1 MVINDKNR
9 QEHAVRVATQYA
21 SAPCRLTISSYL
33 FARWHLFRHVGY
45 LKHQQQ
51 VSLWPFD
58 LENGVRVTCDVGYLC
73 ANYSL
78 PGPLCSRVT
87 SDVRDR
93 SQTDRRQTDVRQK
106 HRLMPPPYGSG
117 GIIRWEM
124 KRITVPMAWWMMTG
138 TVRSHRSCMCFR
150 LSCETRSSA
159 DGDILTWALHVL
171 RIKRCFCLT
180 SVGLSVTYIRP
191 NSRTER
197 PRKTKIGTEVALV
210 TCDSDTTFKVKGKL
224 VADVLNSQHAGTVA
238 TWWINAK
245 ILSNCRGQRH
255 IVSLVIVATYRQLC
269 YGMMPSACPPLCL
282 SFHPFWPI
290 TPLWKH
296 IWTSNLEEICPLLR

>member
-51 VSLWPFD
+51 VDLWPFD

-73 ANYSL
+73 ANFSL
-78 PGPLCSRVT
+78 PRPLCSRVT

-93 SQTDRRQTDVRQK
+93 RQTDRRQTDVRQK

-150 LSCETRSSA
+150 LSCEKMTMRWKLLVASTVKTLLKSSA
-159 DGDILTWALHVL
+159 KRRWKWSGFITARRYAWARYLL
-171 RIKRCFCLT
+171 
-180 SVGLSVTYIRP
+180 
-191 NSRTER
+191 
-197 PRKTKIGTEVALV
+197 
-210 TCDSDTTFKVKGKL
+210 
-224 VADVLNSQHAGTVA
+224 
-238 TWWINAK
+238 
-245 ILSNCRGQRH
+245 
-255 IVSLVIVATYRQLC
+255 
-269 YGMMPSACPPLCL
+269 SACVCPSVCL
-282 SFHPFWPI
+282 LHSCVVLKRLKI
-290 TPLWKH
+290 S
-296 IWTSNLEEICPLLR
+296 SNVSSA